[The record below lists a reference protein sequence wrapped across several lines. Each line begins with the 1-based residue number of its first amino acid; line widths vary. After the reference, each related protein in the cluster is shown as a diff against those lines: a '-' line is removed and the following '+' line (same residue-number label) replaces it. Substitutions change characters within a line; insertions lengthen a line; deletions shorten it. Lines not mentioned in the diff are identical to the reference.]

1 MTDNTCDQSSSL
13 IILYMHN
20 DVGEMWI
27 ENVKQIIMPG
37 VNWYKIYSR
46 GRRLWRKIMPR
57 FKNE

>member
-37 VNWYKIYSR
+37 VN
-46 GRRLWRKIMPR
+46 
-57 FKNE
+57 